1 MQKTLQDLQTEAN
14 HRLIVQVATYYNR
27 TKEKIDGYK
36 ELNNTS
42 LQELSEKH
50 LDHWKSE
57 LRSLIFY
64 GMNCTDERSA

>member
-1 MQKTLQDLQTEAN
+1 MQKTIQDLQAEGN
-14 HRLIVQVATYYNR
+14 HKLIAQVATYYNN

-36 ELNNTS
+36 KLNNTD
-42 LQELSEKH
+42 LQEL
-50 LDHWKSE
+50 SE